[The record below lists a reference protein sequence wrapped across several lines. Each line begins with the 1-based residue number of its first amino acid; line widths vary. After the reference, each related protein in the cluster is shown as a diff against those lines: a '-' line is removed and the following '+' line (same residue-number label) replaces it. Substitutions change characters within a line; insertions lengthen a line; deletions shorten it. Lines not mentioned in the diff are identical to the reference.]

1 MSKVNIVIGRGHFS
15 LSQVQKIEIQSQ
27 SVLLGESM
35 IAAPDAEL
43 LVDHLKSPDI
53 QKHNGIGAGLH
64 VL

>member
-43 LVDHLKSPDI
+43 LVDYLKSPDI
-53 QKHNGIGAGLH
+53 
-64 VL
+64 